1 MIKDAPVSKS
11 LFEKVS
17 KTMKLTTK
25 KQKAH
30 ARQKKKKK
38 KSSQSSL
45 FSFGFV
51 KKPKKED
58 SLDDSELS

>member
-1 MIKDAPVSKS
+1 
-11 LFEKVS
+11 
-17 KTMKLTTK
+17 MKLTTK

-51 KKPKKED
+51 KKPKED